1 MLYSQGEIFMKK
13 FKISDVANLFGIT
26 RQTLLHYDKI
36 GLFKPLIIDK
46 ETSYRYYT
54 EDQFLDLAF
63 IIGLKSADF
72 SLKEILEYFESKNSI
87 ESFNYLQR
95 KLDAIDE
102 KIVNLKKAKK
112 LINNKKEE
120 IGLIMFDGIEKPLIE
135 EVEEKRGIVTEIL
148 QPKDDFSVFSADAKL
163 KNILKENDVN
173 NSSRIFIEPSDNIIK
188 GIYYHGDLLAAE
200 TNKGDTLIIEKGLY
214 ATMYHKENDIE
225 LSESCEKL
233 KAYLTSIGYKI
244 VEKKRSYY
252 EASVANR
259 GIWKGILI
267 KIYIPIRKN

>member
-1 MLYSQGEIFMKK
+1 MKK
-13 FKISDVANLFGIT
+13 YKISDVAKLFDIT

-54 EDQFLDLAF
+54 EEQFLDLAF

-72 SLKEILEYFESKNSI
+72 SLKEILEYFESKNSV
-87 ESFNYLQR
+87 ESFNYLQK
-95 KLDAIDE
+95 KLDIIDE

-112 LINNKKEE
+112 LINNKKKE
-120 IGLIMFDGIEKPLIE
+120 IDLIMFDGIEKPLIE
-135 EVEEKRGIVTEIL
+135 EVEEKRGVVVEIL
-148 QPKDDFSVFSADAKL
+148 YPKDDFAVFSADAKL
-163 KNILKENDVN
+163 KNILKENNIN
-173 NSSRIFIEPSDNIIK
+173 NSSRIFIESTDNIIN
-188 GIYYHGDLLAAE
+188 GIYYQGNLLAAE

-233 KAYLTSIGYKI
+233 KTYLTSINYKI
-244 VEKKRSYY
+244 VEKKYSYY
-252 EASVANR
+252 EASIANR

-267 KIYIPIRKN
+267 KIYIPIQKI